1 MNTITVVHTHSN
13 KLSIKKLSLLNK
25 LFKKSDNSTSEDNL
39 DIHQLQLA
47 TCILLIEV
55 SKSDD
60 DYDKAEQEKI
70 ISLIKEKFSLTDD
83 EIEEVFSVSNNHHN
97 KMISLFEWTDII
109 NKECSYDQK
118 LVIIGFMWD
127 IAFIDSKIDKYED
140 YTIRKVCDLIYVK
153 HKDFINLK
161 NERVI

>member
-1 MNTITVVHTHSN
+1 MN
-13 KLSIKKLSLLNK
+13 LLDK
-25 LFKKSDNSTSEDNL
+25 LFKKSSELNSDNDL

-60 DYDKAEQEKI
+60 DYDPEEQEKI
-70 ISLIKEKFSLTDD
+70 ISLIKDKFSLTDD
-83 EIEEVFSVSNNHHN
+83 EIAEVFSASNNHHN
-97 KMISLFEWTDII
+97 KMISLYEWTDII
-109 NKECSYDQK
+109 NKECSYKQK

-127 IAFIDSKIDKYED
+127 IAYIDSKIDKYED

-153 HKDFINLK
+153 HQDFINLK
-161 NERVI
+161 NERAI

>member
-1 MNTITVVHTHSN
+1 
-13 KLSIKKLSLLNK
+13 LSLLNK
-25 LFKKSDNSTSEDNL
+25 LFKKSSESKSDNDL

-70 ISLIKEKFSLTDD
+70 ISLIKDKFSLTDD

-127 IAFIDSKIDKYED
+127 I
-140 YTIRKVCDLIYVK
+140 
-153 HKDFINLK
+153 NLK
-161 NERVI
+161 NERAI

>member
-1 MNTITVVHTHSN
+1 MITVAHTHSN
-13 KLSIKKLSLLNK
+13 KLSIRKLSLINK
-25 LFKKSDNSTSEDNL
+25 LFKKSSESMSDNDL

-70 ISLIKEKFSLTDD
+70 ILLIKEKFSLTYD

-127 IAFIDSKIDKYED
+127 IAFIDSKIDRYED

-161 NERVI
+161 NERAI

>member
-1 MNTITVVHTHSN
+1 MNMITVAHIHLN
-13 KLSIKKLSLLNK
+13 KLLIRKLSLLNK
-25 LFKKSDNSTSEDNL
+25 LFKKSSESMSDNDL

-70 ISLIKEKFSLTDD
+70 ISLIKDKFSLTDD

-127 IAFIDSKIDKYED
+127 IAFIDSKIDRYED

-161 NERVI
+161 NERAI

>member
-1 MNTITVVHTHSN
+1 MITVVHTHSS

-25 LFKKSDNSTSEDNL
+25 IFKKSDEATSDNNL

-60 DYDKAEQEKI
+60 DYDKVEQEKI
-70 ISLIKEKFSLTDD
+70 ISLIKDKFSLTDD

-118 LVIIGFMWD
+118 LIIIGFMWD

-161 NERVI
+161 NERAI

>member
-1 MNTITVVHTHSN
+1 MITVVHTHSS

-25 LFKKSDNSTSEDNL
+25 IFKKSDEATSDNNL

-70 ISLIKEKFSLTDD
+70 ISLIKDKFSLTDD
-83 EIEEVFSVSNNHHN
+83 EIEDVFSVSNNHHN

-161 NERVI
+161 NERAI

>member
-1 MNTITVVHTHSN
+1 MITVVHTHSN

-25 LFKKSDNSTSEDNL
+25 LFKKTSESTSDNDL

-70 ISLIKEKFSLTDD
+70 ISLIKDKFSLADD
-83 EIEEVFSVSNNHHN
+83 EIEEVFSISNNHHN

-127 IAFIDSKIDKYED
+127 IAFIDSKIDRYED

-161 NERVI
+161 NERAI

>member
-1 MNTITVVHTHSN
+1 MNMITVVHTHSS

-25 LFKKSDNSTSEDNL
+25 IFKKSDEATSDNNL

-60 DYDKAEQEKI
+60 DYDKVEQEKI
-70 ISLIKEKFSLTDD
+70 ISLIKDKFSLTDD

-118 LVIIGFMWD
+118 LIIIGFMWD

-161 NERVI
+161 NERAI